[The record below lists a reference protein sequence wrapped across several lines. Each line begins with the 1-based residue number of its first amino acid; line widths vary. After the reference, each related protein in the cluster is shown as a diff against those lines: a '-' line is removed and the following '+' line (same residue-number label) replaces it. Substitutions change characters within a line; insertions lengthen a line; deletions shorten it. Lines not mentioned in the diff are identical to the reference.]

1 MISPRMRATQIG
13 REAIEAM
20 IAPMIVEG
28 SFTHG
33 WMIVGGESAGKAT
46 LAYRIAR
53 ALLDPHALSAAS
65 RLDMPAET
73 RAFRLTAQ
81 GAHPDL
87 FVAERRVDPKTER
100 RETEISVDTIR
111 ELIAFMNRTA
121 ALGGWRVAIVDNADD
136 LNKNSAN
143 ALLKVLEEPPMR
155 ATLLLLTSAPGRLL
169 PTIRSRCRRID
180 LRPVP
185 DAAIVSLLE
194 TEAGVSPEEAARI
207 ASASA
212 GRPGF
217 ALTLATGE
225 GGEAIAAVDSF
236 IEAATKN
243 GDASA
248 ALAALSG
255 KAGDARWE
263 IFRYLTTDRIAHAA
277 RAAAAGEGGDRRFGG
292 AGPAALSEA
301 YHQIAELFGRGDGL
315 NADRGQM
322 VLAAG
327 RLLNRAVTGRL

>member
-1 MISPRMRATQIG
+1 MSGPRMRATQVG

-20 IAPMIVEG
+20 IAPMIAEG

-33 WMIVGGESAGKAT
+33 WMIVGGEGAGKAT

-53 ALLDPHALSAAS
+53 ALLDPNALSATD
-65 RLDMPAET
+65 RLDMPTET
-73 RAFRLTAQ
+73 RAFRLAAQ

-87 FVAERRVDPKTER
+87 FVAERRLDPKTER
-100 RETEISVDTIR
+100 RETEISIDTIR
-111 ELIAFMNRTA
+111 ELIAFMSRTA
-121 ALGGWRVAIVDNADD
+121 ALGGWRVAIVDTADD

-169 PTIRSRCRRID
+169 PTIRSRCRRMD

-185 DAAIVSLLE
+185 DSSIAALLE
-194 TEAGVSPEEAARI
+194 AEAGVSREEAARI
-207 ASASA
+207 AAVSA

-225 GGEAIAAVDSF
+225 GGEAITAVDSF
-236 IEAATKN
+236 MESATKN
-243 GDASA
+243 GDATA

-263 IFRYLTTDRIAHAA
+263 IFRYLTVDRIAQAA
-277 RAAAAGEGGDRRFGG
+277 RAAAAGEAGDRRFDG

-301 YHQIAELFGRGDGL
+301 YHQIAELFGRGDAL
-315 NADRGQM
+315 NADRSQM

-327 RLLNRAVTGRL
+327 RLLKRALAGRP